1 MSTNG
6 YTRDFIVEQASE
18 MASQVGLTGLSFSV
32 LARRLKRPK
41 STVFFHFRS
50 MEALQLG
57 VLDNAARELMRLVIR
72 PAFFAPDGLP
82 RLDRLFSLW
91 LAWDGRT
98 GYPGGCLFVAGASE
112 FDDRPSPVRDA
123 LVRRCVG
130 WQHLLRARVRH
141 AAALGTFRPDTDCEQ
156 FLHDLHGIMLAYH
169 HACRLL
175 RDPDAERRARRAYA
189 RLVDLARDGNGAAWG
204 E

>member
-32 LARRLKRPK
+32 LARRLRRPK

-57 VLDNAARELMRLVIR
+57 VLDNAARELMRLVVR
-72 PAFFAPDGLP
+72 PAFFAPEGLP

-91 LAWDGRT
+91 LAWDGRA
-98 GYPGGCLFVAGASE
+98 GYPGGCPFVAGASE
-112 FDDRPSPVRDA
+112 FDDRPSRVRD
-123 LVRRCVG
+123 LLLRLLLG
-130 WQHLLRARVRH
+130 WQQLIRVRLQRAI
-141 AAALGTFRPDTDCEQ
+141 AAGTLRPDTDCEQ

-169 HACRLL
+169 HARRLL
-175 RDPDAERRARRAYA
+175 REPDAERRAMRAYEG
-189 RLVDLARDGNGAAWG
+189 LVGRVRNGN
-204 E
+204 